1 MKSAP
6 FIGDGAGW
14 EGWMEEESYIKYQ
27 EKGGKRTYTGN
38 IRSSK
43 TQSADTL
50 IPPPA
55 LSNHLKKSDSK
66 ALV

>member
-27 EKGGKRTYTGN
+27 EKGVKEH
-38 IRSSK
+38 
-43 TQSADTL
+43 TQETFGHPKLNQLTPSF
-50 IPPPA
+50 P
-55 LSNHLKKSDSK
+55 HLPFQTT
-66 ALV
+66 